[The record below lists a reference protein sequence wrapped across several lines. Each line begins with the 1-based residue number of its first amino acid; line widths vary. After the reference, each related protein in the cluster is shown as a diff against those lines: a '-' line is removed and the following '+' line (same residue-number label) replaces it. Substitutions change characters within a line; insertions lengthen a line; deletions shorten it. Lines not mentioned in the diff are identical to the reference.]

1 MSDEK
6 RRILEMLERG
16 TITQEDAARL
26 LDALGETLEDSSE
39 STPSFQ
45 WEEDPDPGVTV
56 GQAMEEARQAI
67 RDAAQEAREAI
78 DLAHQMGKEVARS
91 VGEIFPKGE
100 NTSFSMDLDTPLS
113 LEENAYPEPDILDPI
128 TEVRVEWV
136 NGPIEIRRWDGNTTR
151 VAEYAKRPLKGR
163 ERMETTLK
171 NGVLRIR
178 WTRETTFHGKL
189 FLQKHLVVELPREL
203 PELKQF
209 RLETVSGEARICGI
223 QAGVLRLNT
232 VSGMLEG
239 QNLKGAEIRAESVS
253 GQVGLTGVSAQK
265 LRVSSTSGQ
274 VSLDGIG
281 AGELRGETVSG
292 ALEVKGNGENISLH
306 TVSGSL
312 RLEVG
317 QYPKTAKLNTVSGD
331 IATMLPEGDPGFTVE
346 YGSMSGTLFSQFP
359 LQGSLGKKNG
369 RAVYGQGGAW
379 LKLNTVSGQME
390 LLHGEKQGS

>member
-100 NTSFSMDLDTPLS
+100 NTSFSMDLDTPLP

-136 NGPIEIRRWDGNTTR
+136 NGPIEIRHWDGNTTR
-151 VAEYAKRPLKGR
+151 GAEYAKRPLKDR

-178 WTRETTFHGKL
+178 
-189 FLQKHLVVELPREL
+189 
-203 PELKQF
+203 
-209 RLETVSGEARICGI
+209 
-223 QAGVLRLNT
+223 
-232 VSGMLEG
+232 
-239 QNLKGAEIRAESVS
+239 
-253 GQVGLTGVSAQK
+253 
-265 LRVSSTSGQ
+265 
-274 VSLDGIG
+274 
-281 AGELRGETVSG
+281 
-292 ALEVKGNGENISLH
+292 
-306 TVSGSL
+306 
-312 RLEVG
+312 
-317 QYPKTAKLNTVSGD
+317 
-331 IATMLPEGDPGFTVE
+331 
-346 YGSMSGTLFSQFP
+346 
-359 LQGSLGKKNG
+359 
-369 RAVYGQGGAW
+369 
-379 LKLNTVSGQME
+379 
-390 LLHGEKQGS
+390 

>member
-39 STPSFQ
+39 PTPSFQ
-45 WEEDPDPGVTV
+45 WEEDPDQGVTV
-56 GQAMEEARQAI
+56 GQVMEEAQQAI
-67 RDAAQEAREAI
+67 QDAAQEAREAI

-100 NTSFSMDLDTPLS
+100 NTSFSMNLDTPLP

-136 NGPIEIRRWDGNTTR
+136 NGPIEIRRWDGNTIR
-151 VAEYAKRPLKGR
+151 VAEYAKRPLKDR

-209 RLETVSGEARICGI
+209 RLETVSGEVRICGI
-223 QAGVLRLNT
+223 QAGVLPFKHGIRH
-232 VSGMLEG
+232 VGRPKLERG
-239 QNLKGAEIRAESVS
+239 GNPGRICFRPGGPDRSFRPKAQS
-253 GQVGLTGVSAQK
+253 GQHLRSGIFGWYWGGGTPWGNRFRRFVGKGK
-265 LRVSSTSGQ
+265 WREHIP
-274 VSLDGIG
+274 DYGI
-281 AGELRGETVSG
+281 R
-292 ALEVKGNGENISLH
+292 I
-306 TVSGSL
+306 
-312 RLEVG
+312 
-317 QYPKTAKLNTVSGD
+317 
-331 IATMLPEGDPGFTVE
+331 PE
-346 YGSMSGTLFSQFP
+346 
-359 LQGSLGKKNG
+359 
-369 RAVYGQGGAW
+369 A
-379 LKLNTVSGQME
+379 
-390 LLHGEKQGS
+390 